1 MGIYKATAET
11 PQKAFENIWLL
22 MQYTDDY
29 ALREVK
35 GGWEIRLE
43 IKKPT
48 KKERENFKIK
58 GL

>member
-1 MGIYKATAET
+1 MGIYKSKAGT

-22 MQYTDDY
+22 LQHSDDF

-48 KKERENFKIK
+48 KKERENFEIK

>member
-11 PQKAFENIWLL
+11 PRKAFENIWLL
-22 MQYTDDY
+22 LQHTNDY

-43 IKKPT
+43 VKEPTKQERNNFEIKK
-48 KKERENFKIK
+48 
-58 GL
+58 L